1 LLLLSELLLFKVS
14 INDANTDGDNV
25 VGIVVDVVDVVVEE
39 DDAEFNK

>member
-25 VGIVVDVVDVVVEE
+25 VGIVVDVVVEE